1 MGRQSKLQEWEKD
14 ENILL
19 IRGWRRGGLQIKDI
33 ANNIGITERTLFNW
47 SDKSEIIKNSL
58 KMGKTE
64 ANFIIENA
72 LFNKARAGN
81 MTAIIFWLKNN
92 WRNKY
97 SDTQRTELEEMLTQ
111 KQIDKVVAE
120 TDIAK
125 ARADILRGSDEKV
138 EGVLSNY
145 LDELMGVGSDESE
158 GTDEQESN
166 KKDEGEA

>member
-14 ENILL
+14 ENVLL

-72 LFNKARAGN
+72 LFNKARSGN

-92 WRNKY
+92 WRTKY
-97 SDTQRTELEEMLTQ
+97 SDTQRTELEELLTK

-120 TDIAK
+120 TNIAN
-125 ARADILRGSDEKV
+125 ARAEILRGSDDKV
-138 EGVLSNY
+138 EQALDNY
-145 LDELMGVGSDESE
+145 LDELMGVGLDESKR
-158 GTDEQESN
+158 TNEQENSE
-166 KKDEGEA
+166 EGKGKA

>member
-1 MGRQSKLQEWEKD
+1 MGRKSKLQEWEKD
-14 ENILL
+14 ESVLL

-58 KMGKTE
+58 KMGKEE

-72 LFNKARAGN
+72 LFNKARSGN

-92 WRNKY
+92 WSKKY
-97 SDTQRTELEEMLTQ
+97 SDTQRSEIEEMLTK

-125 ARADILRGSDEKV
+125 ARANLLNGSDDKVEKALETYMDTLLGAGSDE
-138 EGVLSNY
+138 EDSN
-145 LDELMGVGSDESE
+145 GES
-158 GTDEQESN
+158 
-166 KKDEGEA
+166 K